1 MSKLTRRN
9 FITSAAALAALAAV
23 GVNFAI
29 ADEEKAEDAYKFD
42 NADEVTLADDKKI
55 TVGASP
61 TPHAE
66 ILNGPVK
73 EILTEQGYELVV
85 TEFTDYILPNTAT
98 EQGEVDANYFQ
109 HEPYLKSFNEEN
121 GTHLVPVCAVHYEP
135 FGIYPGNVA
144 TLEEVSD
151 GAKVAVPND
160 TTNEARALLLLEQ
173 EGLLKLKDGAGV
185 TATTNDIAEN
195 PKNLEFVELEAANIP
210 NALPDVAIA
219 CINGNYALDAGYTVE
234 DALAIEAADGL
245 AAKTY
250 ANVLVVHAGNE
261 EVAKIQALKDAL
273 LSEKTYNFILD
284 TFKGAVQPAFTI
296 DGEGDEAETADGA
309 EAAAL
314 KDGEYT
320 AEGKGI
326 GGKVPVTVTVKDGKV
341 SEVKVGDNSET
352 QGIGS
357 KAIEQLPA
365 KIVEANGLEGVDAV
379 SGATVTSKAIF
390 TAVEDCLSQ
399 AK

>member
-42 NADEVTLADDKKI
+42 DADEVTLADDKKI

-66 ILNGPVK
+66 ILSGPVK

-210 NALPDVAIA
+210 NALKDVDIA
-219 CINGNYALDAGYTVE
+219 CINGNYAQAAGLSVE
-234 DALAIEAADGL
+234 KDALAVEATDSL
-245 AAKTY
+245 AAETY
-250 ANVLVVHAGNE
+250 ANVLVVKDGNQDSE
-261 EVAKIQALKDAL
+261 KIQALAKALKSDAVRDFIN
-273 LSEKTYNFILD
+273 KTYE
-284 TFKGAVQPAFTI
+284 GAV
-296 DGEGDEAETADGA
+296 
-309 EAAAL
+309 
-314 KDGEYT
+314 
-320 AEGKGI
+320 
-326 GGKVPVTVTVKDGKV
+326 VPV
-341 SEVKVGDNSET
+341 
-352 QGIGS
+352 
-357 KAIEQLPA
+357 
-365 KIVEANGLEGVDAV
+365 
-379 SGATVTSKAIF
+379 F
-390 TAVEDCLSQ
+390 
-399 AK
+399 